1 MSDVE
6 SLQYALD
13 CFMEKYGVGVNNPLF
28 IKCEAMNKKL
38 KSLENLYGVSD
49 SKFGEMNDAKSIT
62 DAMKSILSEYKV
74 ENYSQ
79 LYVLCSQIGK
89 ELEQIETL
97 VNGTRYPIENL
108 VKLLAMS
115 TETKK
120 QIDSSTNDEPK
131 Q

>member
-1 MSDVE
+1 
-6 SLQYALD
+6 
-13 CFMEKYGVGVNNPLF
+13 MEKYGVGVNNPLF

>member
-28 IKCEAMNKKL
+28 IKCEVMNQKL
-38 KSLENLYGVSD
+38 NSLENLYGVSD

-74 ENYSQ
+74 ENDSK

-97 VNGTRYPIENL
+97 VNGTRYPIENIENL
-108 VKLLAMS
+108 AKLLAMS
-115 TETKK
+115 TEKK
-120 QIDSSTNDEPK
+120 NK
-131 Q
+131 